1 MRAYKTDKNP
11 RRPIQARSARR
22 REPCSCST
30 ASWASQRASANAM
43 TAPSVA
49 ETIEIGVPSQV
60 PKSRP
65 EAPASSGPGNSAG
78 VSAAETA
85 MKISGPATP

>member
-1 MRAYKTDKNP
+1 MLK
-11 RRPIQARSARR
+11 AR
-22 REPCSCST
+22 
-30 ASWASQRASANAM
+30 

-49 ETIEIGVPSQV
+49 EMIEIGVPSQV

-78 VSAAETA
+78 VSAALTA
-85 MKISGPATP
+85 MKTKRPRDAVAVDPVLHALRPTACRWRR

>member
-1 MRAYKTDKNP
+1 MLK
-11 RRPIQARSARR
+11 AR
-22 REPCSCST
+22 
-30 ASWASQRASANAM
+30 

-49 ETIEIGVPSQV
+49 EMIEIGVPSQV

-78 VSAAETA
+78 VSAALTA
-85 MKISGPATP
+85 MKTSGPAMP